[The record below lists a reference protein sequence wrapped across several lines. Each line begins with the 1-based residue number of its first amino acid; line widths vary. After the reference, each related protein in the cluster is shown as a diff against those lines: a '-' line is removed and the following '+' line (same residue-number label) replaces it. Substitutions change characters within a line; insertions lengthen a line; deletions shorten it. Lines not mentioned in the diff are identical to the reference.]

1 MNENLKETQGG
12 GFESEMVP
20 YPSFLFGF
28 ILLKNSIS
36 FYISIYLSGG
46 RILYVHCFLLFK

>member
-46 RILYVHCFLLFK
+46 RILYVHCFFTI